1 MTVPLIYAYQDWECP
16 ECGMEERTPPLPPNA
31 TRFHTCPRLHMLTAP
46 LVRAGSDCKLVA
58 NEREDYLGEEIQRT
72 GDDGK
77 PYMNVHTEHADGHND
92 LAVFAPVA
100 RGATR
105 PGVAGTL

>member
-1 MTVPLIYAYQDWECP
+1 MNVPLIVAYQDWYCP
-16 ECGMEERTPPLPPNA
+16 ECGLEERTPPLPPRA
-31 TRFHTCPRLHMLTAP
+31 ARMHTCPGLHMLTAP

-58 NEREDYLGEEIQRT
+58 NERQDYLGDEVQRT

-77 PYMNVHTEHADGHND
+77 AYMNVRTEHADGHTD

-100 RGATR
+100 RGY
-105 PGVAGTL
+105 L